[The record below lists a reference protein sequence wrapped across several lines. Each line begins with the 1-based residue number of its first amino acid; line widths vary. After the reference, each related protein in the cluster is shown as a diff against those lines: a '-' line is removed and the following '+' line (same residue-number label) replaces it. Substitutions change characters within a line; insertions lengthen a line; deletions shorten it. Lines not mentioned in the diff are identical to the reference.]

1 MEDFGDILYIL
12 VMLGALVFS
21 VIRKAQQSKNKPT
34 MSESDKSS
42 PYDPMAEEEPLM
54 EELREMFAKPKRPE
68 PQPVVQKPVQVKNKT
83 VEKTFSKKTNRTIIP
98 KKTEPLKVIH
108 TDDDDEGFVFDADE
122 VDLRKAVIYSE
133 ILNRPYQ

>member
-21 VIRKAQQSKNKPT
+21 VIRKAQQSKNKPP
-34 MSESDKSS
+34 MPQSDKSS
-42 PYDPMAEEEPLM
+42 SYDPMTEEEPLM

-68 PQPVVQKPVQVKNKT
+68 PQPVVEKPVQVKTKP
-83 VEKTFSKKTNRTIIP
+83 VEQTFLKRTNRTITP
-98 KKTEPLKVIH
+98 KKTEPLKVINTEDEH
-108 TDDDDEGFVFDADE
+108 EGFVFDTDE
-122 VDLRKAVIYSE
+122 VDMRKAVIYSE